1 MSPLHGTSVSLV
13 PLDRRHLDRT
23 REWANDPE
31 LMRLLDRARTVS
43 PEEHE
48 RWFAALGAASDRLF
62 MAIEHRE
69 TGRHVGNVWLWNI
82 DERHR
87 KAELR
92 IVVGDASFSGRGL
105 GSEAID
111 LLSRYA
117 FDGLRLRRV
126 YAFVLAFN
134 ERARR
139 AFEKAGFT
147 IEGVLKEDRLSG
159 GHAVD
164 VYVLGRVAGGPHS

>member
-1 MSPLHGTSVSLV
+1 MSSLRGPSVSLV

-43 PEEHE
+43 PDEHE
-48 RWFAALGAASDRLF
+48 RWFAAIGAASDRLF
-62 MAIEHRE
+62 MAIEHTE
-69 TGRHVGNVWLWNI
+69 AGRHVGNVWLWDI

-87 KAELR
+87 KAEIR
-92 IVVGDASFSGRGL
+92 IVVGDASFSGHGL
-105 GSEAID
+105 GTEAID

-117 FDGLRLRRV
+117 FDNLRLHRV
-126 YAFVLAFN
+126 YAYVLAFN

-139 AFEKAGFT
+139 AFEKAGF
-147 IEGVLKEDRLSG
+147 IVEGVLKEDRLSAG
-159 GHAVD
+159 RRVD
-164 VYVLGRVAGGPHS
+164 VYVLGRVAEGQHS